1 MYWLSK
7 DLPAHRDSAEFYL
20 RQSIRLAEENGLTPM
35 FIEKYKELS
44 DLYRENGNEHAAA
57 EWRMRYLNLVDSVY
71 IGNAR
76 KVYDASNQQ
85 FLYEMT
91 KDESQ
96 INNLWQEKKNH
107 NRVISRQRW
116 AIAGILAGMI
126 LAFLLIWCIVRK
138 NRKLSDS
145 YRSLFSL
152 NKTLMQ
158 THSSALA
165 RQRELEDENR
175 RLTEALAQ
183 KAGNGNAVN
192 SAVEDSQEGQAEGK
206 EKYSSSNLSEEQT
219 RRLERRISD
228 AMESNSCDYCNVDFS
243 LNVLAEHVGS
253 NSRYVSQVIN
263 NEFGKS
269 FSSYVNEYRIR
280 EACARLSGE
289 GVYANYSIKGIGE
302 SVGFKSHSTFVSVF
316 KKITGMTP
324 SIYRK
329 MAQS

>member
-126 LAFLLIWCIVRK
+126 LAFLLIWYIVRK

-145 YRSLFSL
+145 YCSLYSL

-183 KAGNGNAVN
+183 K
-192 SAVEDSQEGQAEGK
+192 
-206 EKYSSSNLSEEQT
+206 
-219 RRLERRISD
+219 
-228 AMESNSCDYCNVDFS
+228 
-243 LNVLAEHVGS
+243 
-253 NSRYVSQVIN
+253 SR
-263 NEFGKS
+263 
-269 FSSYVNEYRIR
+269 
-280 EACARLSGE
+280 
-289 GVYANYSIKGIGE
+289 
-302 SVGFKSHSTFVSVF
+302 
-316 KKITGMTP
+316 
-324 SIYRK
+324 
-329 MAQS
+329 

>member
-91 KDESQ
+91 KAESQ

-126 LAFLLIWCIVRK
+126 LAFLLICYIVRK
-138 NRKLSDS
+138 PQTLRQLPQLIFAQQDPYADPLQRLGKTKRTGRREPAS
-145 YRSLFSL
+145 YGGFG
-152 NKTLMQ
+152 
-158 THSSALA
+158 A
-165 RQRELEDENR
+165 
-175 RLTEALAQ
+175 

-192 SAVEDSQEGQAEGK
+192 SAAEDSQEGQAEGK

-228 AMESNSCDYCNVDFS
+228 AMESNSCDYCNVDFRS
-243 LNVLAEHVGS
+243 TYWLSTLAVTADMY
-253 NSRYVSQVIN
+253 RR
-263 NEFGKS
+263 
-269 FSSYVNEYRIR
+269 SSTMS
-280 EACARLSGE
+280 SGRASA
-289 GVYANYSIKGIGE
+289 V
-302 SVGFKSHSTFVSVF
+302 
-316 KKITGMTP
+316 M
-324 SIYRK
+324 
-329 MAQS
+329 